1 MHRAHRRLRLIPLCK
16 AVAFP
21 ILAITSLV
29 HAGDFHRIDPI
40 GGNHSKVLGV
50 SNSYGAAVAA
60 GVSSTAQGEW
70 RAIWYLNLAVVDVPT
85 LGGTIGAAL
94 GINAWGNLLVGWS
107 SYHPTD
113 FSLAHAVRWR
123 RYGEMLDLG
132 TLGGCCSMAYAA
144 NDSGS
149 VVVGSASTAAD
160 GTHAFRWV
168 EGEGMQSIGVL
179 GNYAAGRAVSSS
191 GAVVAGVGIV
201 STPRGQQS
209 RAFRWTAET
218 GMLELG
224 DLGSGDSDANGISAD
239 GQQIVGRS
247 RDADGVDRPF
257 LWSESGGMT
266 ALPMPPDY
274 SGTATC
280 IGRATYGWSGG
291 GKFPAIGGR
300 VSDPSGRTRAA
311 LWREDIGMIDL
322 TAYLE
327 ARGTLPTGWT
337 VLEEVTSISRDG
349 ISIGGFGKFNGQTR
363 GFMIQGLSLA
373 TIGCEGDVDFDSTV
387 NARDITV
394 ILANWGWTP
403 ADPRADING
412 DNRVDGID
420 LSLVLANWG
429 YCSP

>member
-1 MHRAHRRLRLIPLCK
+1 ML
-16 AVAFP
+16 V
-21 ILAITSLV
+21 ITSLV
-29 HAGDFHRIDPI
+29 HAGEFHRIEPI
-40 GGNHSKVLGV
+40 AGNYSKVLGV
-50 SNSYGAAVAA
+50 SNTYGAAVAA
-60 GVSSTAQGEW
+60 GVSSIAPSEW
-70 RAIWYLNLAVVDVPT
+70 HAIWYLNLAVVDVPT
-85 LGGTIGAAL
+85 LGGSVGVAL
-94 GINAWGNLLVGWS
+94 GINSWGNLLVGWS

-132 TLGGCCSMAYAA
+132 TLGGCCSMAYAI

-149 VVVGSASTAAD
+149 VVVGSSSTVSS
-160 GTHAFRWV
+160 GTQAFRWV

-179 GNYAAGRAVSSS
+179 GNNSSARAVNSAGS
-191 GAVVAGVGIV
+191 VVAGVSV
-201 STPRGQQS
+201 FDTPRGQYS

-218 GMLELG
+218 GMVELG
-224 DLGSGDSDANGISAD
+224 HLGAGESVANGVSAN
-239 GQQIVGRS
+239 GQQIVGGS
-247 RDADGVDRPF
+247 TDADGVDRPF
-257 LWSESGGMT
+257 VWTAVDGMS
-266 ALPMPPDY
+266 ALPMPPDFR
-274 SGTATC
+274 GTATC
-280 IGRATYGWSGG
+280 IGPATYGWSGG
-291 GKFPAIGGR
+291 GKFPAIGGY
-300 VSDPSGRTRAA
+300 VYSPSNQSRAA

-349 ISIGGFGKFNGQTR
+349 ISIGGNGKFNGQTR

-373 TIGCEGDVDFDSTV
+373 TIGCEGDVDFDSAI